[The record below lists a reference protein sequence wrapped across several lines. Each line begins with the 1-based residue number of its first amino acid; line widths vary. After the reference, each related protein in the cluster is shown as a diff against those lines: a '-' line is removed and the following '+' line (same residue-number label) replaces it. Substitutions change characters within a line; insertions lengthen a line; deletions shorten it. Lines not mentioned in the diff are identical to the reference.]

1 MTCKTCCAFPHLAGK
16 TEFLVGCRTFKKETL
31 QKHSIGGGDAL
42 LVKQN
47 PVQNSLIAQG
57 LQRGGK
63 AAEEKTR
70 KELEAKFN
78 TAYLIAK
85 VELPFTKYQAILSL
99 QKKNGLS
106 ISTTYA
112 NNKSCNNFVAVISKV
127 MTEELASEI
136 NEKNYISIMIDG
148 ATDTSGKE
156 NETVH
161 CRFIK
166 DGQPVNRL
174 VGHKEVAH
182 AHAQGILDTI
192 NGAFGDCG
200 IPRWKDKLVGM
211 GADGAS
217 VNLGKKGGVSAL
229 LRQHSPHLVDF
240 HCLPH
245 RLELALVER
254 FMNILEK
261 SNGEMQF
268 QGITLKGTLHG
279 TPKRGGAHP
288 DNFQSPVTEAVDLC
302 VSGIKERFG
311 SMLTSTS
318 NAQPLTP
325 STTQVVKDMLVFN
338 IDSWPTSSEDLVDF
352 GNDAIDRLTNWFAPV
367 LQKAGC
373 EADVIPEEWFSLKVL
388 VNTSFCDKDYSSL
401 WGIMLTKVPY
411 KKDFRNVLHL
421 VEIML
426 VLPISAAQCERAVSA
441 QNRIKSRLRVGLDS
455 SMLQDLI
462 RITAEGPP
470 VLNFDA
476 TLAVEKWL
484 ARDRD
489 VGERQRQPH
498 FHRR

>member
-1 MTCKTCCAFPHLAGK
+1 MEVVYDVLQLIWKTYHYSPK
-16 TEFLVGCRTFKKETL
+16 
-31 QKHSIGGGDAL
+31 S
-42 LVKQN
+42 
-47 PVQNSLIAQG
+47 
-57 LQRGGK
+57 
-63 AAEEKTR
+63 TR
-70 KELEAKFN
+70 EL
-78 TAYLIAK
+78 K
-85 VELPFTKYQAILSL
+85 V
-99 QKKNGLS
+99 
-106 ISTTYA
+106 
-112 NNKSCNNFVAVISKV
+112 
-127 MTEELASEI
+127 LASELGVDVL
-136 NEKNYISIMIDG
+136 KPTQVSGTRWLPHISRALNVLIKPVGDG
-148 ATDTSGKE
+148 SG
-156 NETVH
+156 
-161 CRFIK
+161 
-166 DGQPVNRL
+166 QY
-174 VGHKEVAH
+174 A
-182 AHAQGILDTI
+182 
-192 NGAFGDCG
+192 
-200 IPRWKDKLVGM
+200 
-211 GADGAS
+211 
-217 VNLGKKGGVSAL
+217 AL
-229 LRQHSPHLVDF
+229 LCHMDHLSVASKNTDIKGRAKF
-240 HCLPH
+240 ITEKMRSISFTAFCHFLADMFGIISKLSLKMQRNDLILPVAVSLLH
-245 RLELALVER
+245 EMVTNVQVLKSRPAPNGHLQR

-268 QGITLKGTLHG
+268 QGITLKGTLDG
-279 TPKRGGAHP
+279 TSKRGGARP

-325 STTQVVKDMLVFN
+325 STTQVFN

-489 VGERQRQPH
+489 AGERQRQPH

>member
-1 MTCKTCCAFPHLAGK
+1 MDHLSVASKNTDIKG
-16 TEFLVGCRTFKKETL
+16 R
-31 QKHSIGGGDAL
+31 
-42 LVKQN
+42 
-47 PVQNSLIAQG
+47 
-57 LQRGGK
+57 
-63 AAEEKTR
+63 
-70 KELEAKFN
+70 AKFISEKMRSISF
-78 TAYLIAK
+78 TAFCHFLADMFGIISK
-85 VELPFTKYQAILSL
+85 LSL
-99 QKKNGLS
+99 KMQRNDL
-106 ISTTYA
+106 ILP
-112 NNKSCNNFVAVISKV
+112 VAVS
-127 MTEELASEI
+127 LLH
-136 NEKNYISIMIDG
+136 
-148 ATDTSGKE
+148 
-156 NETVH
+156 ETVTNVQVLKS
-161 CRFIK
+161 R
-166 DGQPVNRL
+166 PAPN
-174 VGHKEVAH
+174 GHL
-182 AHAQGILDTI
+182 Q
-192 NGAFGDCG
+192 
-200 IPRWKDKLVGM
+200 
-211 GADGAS
+211 
-217 VNLGKKGGVSAL
+217 
-229 LRQHSPHLVDF
+229 
-240 HCLPH
+240 
-245 RLELALVER
+245 R

-268 QGITLKGTLHG
+268 QGITLKGTLDG
-279 TPKRGGAHP
+279 TPKRGGARP
-288 DNFQSPVTEAVDLC
+288 DNFQSSVTEAVDLC

-352 GNDAIDRLTNWFAPV
+352 GNDAIDRLSNWFAPV

-401 WGIMLTKVPY
+401 WGIMLTKIPY
-411 KKDFRNVLHL
+411 KNDFRNVLHL

-441 QNRIKSRLRVGLDS
+441 QNRIKSSLRVGLDS

-476 TLAVEKWL
+476 TSAVEKWL

-489 VGERQRQPH
+489 AGERQRRPH